1 MKVDLMETKSGN
13 LPPSLI
19 TSIII
24 HIFIGWGFLY
34 LVKTATVHLSH
45 NAYLGLI
52 PAAVMIVVFL
62 WLIYDLNRLFPLQG
76 ISVIFTLVFGKTIGK
91 IVGIIFTL
99 FIIFFM
105 TVSLRDSHLMVQ
117 TYFFKRTPFIV
128 FTTVALIPTL
138 YMALK
143 GIDAIGRLA
152 SFILIPPLLV
162 MFLLILLGLSNIDL
176 NAVQPLL
183 EGSPLKWIKA
193 GSSLTLVLLPGLAIV
208 YYLPFFKQ
216 PQTIKKV
223 GLVSLATVMPLFFLS
238 LFGTIGV
245 FGPVVIHKKNWPV
258 VEFFHI
264 IDYPYLL
271 LEQAGLFFLI
281 AWYPFVFV
289 SLSQGL
295 FLVGNEF
302 HYLFPQIKRKWF
314 ILAAF
319 FLLFL
324 GANLPLNI
332 IIIHTFLSRLQ
343 TLIPLSFQG
352 ILLITWLTARLRF
365 RKGTKG

>member
-1 MKVDLMETKSGN
+1 METKAVNIS
-13 LPPSLI
+13 PSLI

-24 HIFIGWGFLY
+24 HIFVGWGFLY

-52 PAAVMIVVFL
+52 PAAVMIVIFI
-62 WLIYDLNRLFPLQG
+62 WLICDLNRLFPQQG
-76 ISVIFTLVFGKTIGK
+76 ISMIFTRVFGKTIGK
-91 IVGIIFTL
+91 IIGIIFTF

-117 TYFFKRTPFIV
+117 TYFFKRTPFIL
-128 FTTVALIPTL
+128 FTAVAIIPSL

-152 SFILIPPLLV
+152 SFILLPPLLL
-162 MFLLILLGLSNIDL
+162 MFLLILLGLSNINL

-193 GSSLTLVLLPGLAIV
+193 GSGLTLVLLPGLAIV
-208 YYLPFFKQ
+208 YYLPFFQQ

-223 GLVSLATVMPLFFLS
+223 GLIALATVMPLFFLS

-245 FGPVVIHKKNWPV
+245 FGPALIQKKNWAI

-281 AWYPFVFV
+281 TWYPFVFV
-289 SLSQGL
+289 SHCQGL
-295 FLVGNEF
+295 FLFGNEF
-302 HYLFPQIKRKWF
+302 HHLFPQIKRQWF

-319 FLLFL
+319 FLVFL
-324 GANLPLNI
+324 GANLPLNVL
-332 IIIHTFLSRLQ
+332 IIHAFLRRFQ

-365 RKGTKG
+365 RKRPKG